1 MGRRRRG
8 NNTLITLAIVVG
20 APLYGA
26 DWLYN
31 NAPWALVIVVA
42 AIVLGI
48 AAYVYDKRR
57 RLRLFDPSAVDIW
70 TLSPTEYEQFCA
82 TVLEKFGWR
91 TKLTKASGDHGV
103 DIVAELAPVKVAI
116 QIKQY
121 RKRVGNAAVQQV
133 VAGKAI
139 YGCAAAVCV
148 APNGFTSAAE
158 QLARANGVLLLRHR
172 DLPGLARRLGVRQAP
187 IERLAGP
194 SREASPAE

>member
-1 MGRRRRG
+1 MGRRSRG
-8 NNTLITLAIVVG
+8 SDAFVALAVVVG
-20 APLYGA
+20 APAYGA
-26 DWLYN
+26 YWLYA
-31 NAPWALVIVVA
+31 NAPWALAIVVA

-70 TLSPTEYEQFCA
+70 TLSPAEYERYCA
-82 TVLEKFGWR
+82 TILEKFGWR

-103 DIVAELAPVKVAI
+103 DVVAERAAVKVAI

-133 VAGKAI
+133 FAGKAI

-148 APNGFTSAAE
+148 APNGFTTAAE
-158 QLARANGVLLLRHR
+158 QLARANGVLLMRHR
-172 DLPGLARRLGVRQAP
+172 DLPGLARRLGLRHAV
-187 IERLAGP
+187 IEARNAGDL
-194 SREASPAE
+194 

>member
-172 DLPGLARRLGVRQAP
+172 DLPGW
-187 IERLAGP
+187 
-194 SREASPAE
+194 